1 MEKIKEF
8 LLNNS
13 EEIKNVIAE
22 INNWNGSLANF
33 EIYDND
39 EYFFSDIF
47 YGSRY
52 DLVEKIIN
60 GDYRLEDD
68 LVRFDCYGDLE
79 SLDEWEWEEELK
91 ENIDEIIEEL
101 LDCYDDLVRYY
112 KEVNISD
119 ELKELIEEYLI
130 EEEEEE

>member
-1 MEKIKEF
+1 MNIEKIKEF

-22 INNWNGSLANF
+22 VYNWNGSLAGF
-33 EIYDND
+33 EVFDND
-39 EYFFSDIF
+39 EYFFNDIF
-47 YGSRY
+47 YGSKY

-68 LVRFDCYGDLE
+68 LVRFDCYGDIE
-79 SLDEWEWEEELK
+79 SLNKREYEEELK

-101 LDCYDDLVRYY
+101 IGCYDDLMYYY
-112 KEVNISD
+112 KELNISD
-119 ELKELIEEYLI
+119 ELKKIIEE
-130 EEEEEE
+130 

>member
-33 EIYDND
+33 EVYDND

-68 LVRFDCYGDLE
+68 LVRFDFYGDLE

-91 ENIDEIIEEL
+91 ENIDEIMEEL

-112 KEVNISD
+112 KKVNISD